1 MKTVMI
7 TAGSSNQGKTTIT
20 LGLLRALKNR
30 GLDLA
35 PYKTGPDYIDSK
47 YLELAA
53 GNTSGNLDIYMMGRS
68 GIEDALSLNGR
79 EYGLVEGAMGYFDGI
94 YNTYENSS
102 YDIGNQ
108 LDIPAILVYQP
119 KGEMFS
125 AVTKIKGMVDFS
137 KGRIKGV
144 IFNKCSPKMAEML
157 TGPVKEYVGIEV
169 LGYVPKDERL
179 EIESRHLGLLQPSEI
194 ENIEEQI
201 DYISRKI
208 EETVDIDSL
217 IEYMEEVQLVELEEI
232 PKMKLKIG
240 IAYDEAFSFYYSENI
255 RLLDGLAELVYFS
268 PLRDKELPEDLDL
281 IYMAGGYPELYKEE
295 LAANKNLLEDI
306 RDYAARDGHILAEGA
321 GLMYLAESIDEYPM
335 LGIIDGRVK
344 MTDRTQKFGYTKMEF
359 LKDTSFGK
367 KSESL
372 KGKEFHR
379 SLINTKAEEIFRVTK
394 PRNPREWKC
403 GYSLKNV
410 FAFYGHINF
419 LGNRDILMRYLD
431 RINREKIDKEGC

>member
-1 MKTVMI
+1 MI

-20 LGLLRALKNR
+20 LGLLGALKNR

-53 GNTSGNLDIYMMGRS
+53 GNTSGNLDIYMMGRR
-68 GIEDALSLNGR
+68 GIEEALSLNGR

-102 YDIGNQ
+102 YDIGNY
-108 LDIPAILVYQP
+108 LDIPAILVYEP

-144 IFNKCSPKMAEML
+144 IFNKCSPKIAEML
-157 TGPVKEYVGIEV
+157 TGPIKDHIGIEV
-169 LGYVPKDERL
+169 LGYVPKDEKL
-179 EIESRHLGLLQPSEI
+179 QIGSRHLGLLQPHEIKDI
-194 ENIEEQI
+194 ENQI
-201 DYISRKI
+201 DYISKTL
-208 EETVDIDSL
+208 EETLDIDLL
-217 IEYMEEVQLVELEEI
+217 IELMGEIELVELEEI
-232 PKMKLKIG
+232 TQTKLKIA

-255 RLLDGLAELVYFS
+255 RLLEGLADLVYFS

-295 LAANKNLLEDI
+295 LSSNKGLLEDI
-306 RDYAARDGHILAEGA
+306 RSYAAGGGHILAEGA
-321 GLMYLAESIDEYPM
+321 GLMYLAESIDGYPM

-344 MTDRTQKFGYTKMEF
+344 MTDRTQKFGYTEMEF

-367 KSESL
+367 KSESI

-379 SLINTKAEEIFRVTK
+379 SLIETEAEEILWVTK
-394 PRNPREWKC
+394 PRNPRKWKC
-403 GYSLKNV
+403 GYIHKNV
-410 FAFYGHINF
+410 LAFYGHINF
-419 LGNRDILMRYLD
+419 LGNMNIILRYL
-431 RINREKIDKEGC
+431 ESIDKENIDK